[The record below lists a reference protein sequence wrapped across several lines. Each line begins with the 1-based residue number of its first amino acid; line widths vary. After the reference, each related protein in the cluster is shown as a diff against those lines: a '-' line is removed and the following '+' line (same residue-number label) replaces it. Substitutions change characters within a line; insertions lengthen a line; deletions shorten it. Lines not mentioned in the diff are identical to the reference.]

1 MLPNPY
7 IIHLESCKERAQTQ
21 KHLED
26 IFVSKITV
34 FPAKQ
39 ISWSP
44 KIHWKSHQGW
54 KEMTPGQL
62 GCNASH
68 YTLYKSL
75 TDVEYATIF
84 EDDACASGPLE
95 ILIEFLNIVPKTFD
109 ILLLGYNDIASGYS
123 ESGYMIV
130 KQFYGTHAM
139 ILNAKARKCFIDEYD
154 KMMSTNTCLPTD
166 WLWSH
171 CISKY
176 GLKCYAP
183 TKPSIIQHESLIS
196 CITGKYRVNTVF

>member
-39 ISWSP
+39 ITLSP
-44 KIHWKSHQGW
+44 KIHWKSPWGF

-84 EDDACASGPLE
+84 EDDAYASSPFEG
-95 ILIEFLNIVPKTFD
+95 LIEFLNIVPKTFD
-109 ILLLGYNDIASGYS
+109 IILLGYNDIVSGYS
-123 ESGYMIV
+123 ENGYRIV

-139 ILNAKARKCFIDEYD
+139 IINAKARKCFIDEYNE
-154 KMMSTNTCLPTD
+154 MMLTNTCLPTD
-166 WLWSH
+166 WLWGH

-176 GLKCYAP
+176 DLKCYAP
-183 TKPSIIQHESLIS
+183 TKPSIIQQERLIS
-196 CITGKYRVNTVF
+196 CITGKPRINKKF

>member
-26 IFVSKITV
+26 IFVSKITL
-34 FPAKQ
+34 FHAKQ
-39 ISWSP
+39 ITWSP
-44 KIHWKSHQGW
+44 KIHWKSPWGF

-84 EDDACASGPLE
+84 EDDASASGPFE

-109 ILLLGYNDIASGYS
+109 IILLGYNDITSGYS
-123 ESGYMIV
+123 ENGYRIV

-139 ILNAKARKCFIDEYD
+139 IINAKARKCFIDEYD

-166 WLWSH
+166 WLWGH

-183 TKPSIIQHESLIS
+183 TKPSIIQQEGVIS
-196 CITGKYRVNTVF
+196 CITGKPRINKKF